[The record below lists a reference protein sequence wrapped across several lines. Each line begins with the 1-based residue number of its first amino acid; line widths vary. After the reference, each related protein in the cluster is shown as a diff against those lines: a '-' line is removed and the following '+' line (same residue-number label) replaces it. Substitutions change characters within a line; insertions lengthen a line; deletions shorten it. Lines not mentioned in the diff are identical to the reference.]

1 MKTTIFLL
9 LFAAA
14 TFAGDDPAAK
24 ARSTI
29 EKLDTDGDKKISKQE
44 FIGSDSIFE
53 RWDADKDGFV
63 TEAEL
68 TAGLAAPKR
77 KAKPQRETD
86 RRRGGKADPA
96 RVRVQVEATLKR
108 LDKNGDGKIGGD
120 EIPTK
125 GAAFWKRMDRN
136 RDGAID
142 SVELT
147 AAFEAR
153 GGGRDRGNNMGK
165 RILKMDADKD
175 GKVSQAEWK
184 GPAEAFARF
193 DGDNDGFLT
202 KKEIDAGAKRMRRR
216 GGWKNGPSE
225 ALFRRMDTD
234 GDKRITKEE
243 WKLNPELFA
252 RFDANGDGAISAD
265 EVMPADQRQP
275 MRGGDGGGAFLR
287 RFDKNGDGA
296 IDAKEFPN
304 ERRFAAMD
312 RDGDGVLTKDEI
324 EQAFDKQ
331 DRERK
336 MSFVERYD
344 RDRDGKVTREE
355 FTGPAK
361 LFDKLDKNADG
372 VIDESEGQ
380 SKKGRSKKR

>member
-1 MKTTIFLL
+1 MKTTTFLL

-14 TFAGDDPAAK
+14 TFAGDDLAAK
-24 ARSTI
+24 AKSTI
-29 EKLDTDGDKKISKQE
+29 QKLDADGDQKISKQE

-53 RWDADKDGFV
+53 RWDADKDGFG

-68 TAGLAAPKR
+68 TAGLAAPKP
-77 KAKPQRETD
+77 KAKPERETD
-86 RRRGGKADPA
+86 RRAGGKADPA

-108 LDKNGDGKIGGD
+108 LDKNGDGKISGD

-125 GAAFWKRMDRN
+125 GGAFWKRMDRN
-136 RDGAID
+136 QDGEID
-142 SVELT
+142 AVELT

-184 GPAEAFARF
+184 GPADAFARF
-193 DGDNDGFLT
+193 DGDKDGFLT
-202 KKEIDAGAKRMRRR
+202 KKEIDAVAKRMRRR
-216 GGWKNGPSE
+216 GGWKNGPSD

-265 EVMPADQRQP
+265 EVMPTDQRQP

-287 RFDKNGDGA
+287 RFDKNRDGK

-312 RDGDGVLTKDEI
+312 RDGDGVLTKAEI

-380 SKKGRSKKR
+380 SKKRR